1 MFNLVYSEILKLK
14 KSSTMLYL
22 VLGSIAF
29 PIFFI
34 LLMFITRNKLSWK
47 SYANNQEDVMF
58 MAVGIIIFTLL
69 SSYIFLREYSDNT
82 IRILYSYPV
91 SKISIFISKLLV
103 IYIIIALVYIL
114 HFIVVFT
121 GGILILKEPISAEFF
136 LVHLDLYIFS
146 VILQFSIIPILV
158 FFINISK
165 NSILSALLG
174 IFALGIN
181 FYAYVTHRYEYC
193 PFLLPY
199 MPFMKLYKP
208 ICITNTIELALG
220 VFGIGVILCIFQ
232 SLKVEKI

>member
-14 KSSTMLYL
+14 KSSTVLYL

-29 PIFFI
+29 SIFFI
-34 LLMFITRNKLSWK
+34 LLMFITKNKPSWK
-47 SYANNQEDVMF
+47 NYANNQEDVMF

-91 SKISIFISKLLV
+91 SKISIFISKILA
-103 IYIIIALVYIL
+103 IYIIITLVYIL

-121 GGILILKEPISAEFF
+121 GGILILKEPLSTKFF
-136 LVHLDLYIFS
+136 LVHLDSYIFS

-165 NSILSALLG
+165 NSVVSALLG
-174 IFALGIN
+174 VSALGIN
-181 FYAYVTHRYEYC
+181 FYAYLTHRYEYC
-193 PFLLPY
+193 PFMLPY

-208 ICITNTIELALG
+208 ICITTTIELALG
-220 VFGIGVILCIFQ
+220 VFGFGVILCVFQ
-232 SLKVEKI
+232 TLKVEKI